1 MADNLT
7 PQEKEQQAQIDAD
20 KAHIKVDDKSAL
32 IIDPK
37 NFSLPTMGD
46 FYLGYIDGVFLKMVD
61 KQANTKPE
69 GKEDDK
75 DAAFYAESPAVK
87 EMGHENGVY
96 YLEANASI
104 SDDDIDQGFADG
116 RTLNISIDDISGD
129 EKAVKELKEQ
139 LAATMQGFGSIEDK
153 AAGNTYLSLRLV
165 GIGCPATPKWAFEYD
180 YKNSMLRKDTK
191 KVSEVK
197 NNGQYIFVN
206 GLHDDE
212 EELNFVRIADKWR
225 EATFYDQGSETSS
238 FRWLMDRGDS
248 AYDAARK
255 AAKNLQALLN
265 KNGNKIYFLM
275 DEGAISRDSSM
286 SAASMGGATSDAS
299 IMGELSYSVSKAPA
313 GCAYKT
319 GYARTHQEAF
329 RRFSGVA
336 YVKNEG
342 KFLNLAKMALTD
354 SSNEELYPDN
364 SYDGKQK
371 ELFQV
376 DRYDKEKAK
385 YADSYFDA
393 ISALDDRKAI
403 QKAIFGEEWKKMH
416 EWTVTIGDV
425 TLFIPPTS
433 ITVVSKI
440 INESQPMLRAKG
452 SASKGGNRVMR
463 NLQMEI
469 YFNEERGINGYHH
482 EVELPNNAKLDY
494 YMNGLRQLVA
504 QFKFTPFLPIEND
517 YINETLGIDA
527 VLFDSIE
534 ISNVP
539 NFPKLYK
546 AVVTMSEFDY
556 SAYMPEIF
564 AFGQDINYEGNLF
577 SASINWQ
584 VMRYYYQRCIR
595 KGDTLAKSGYKFN
608 SQNYNRML
616 AGNRTTLVPMAF
628 KSSSMDFYLADKNY
642 MDDMLAARMEM
653 MNGTA
658 KPVIDFTPDELT
670 AMKKLGTLSKA
681 IKEAAG
687 SEEFLAALKDANTNS
702 DGEVKL
708 LFRRS
713 ATQNMADNLSIPGT
727 LQNDKYPEVTP
738 GQIVGSGI
746 AYISSSEEHKTSSTN
761 SRDKDKNFDY
771 YINKPIGVMRD
782 HVNAVNETLGG
793 QGYLVD
799 DVKVA
804 FFYENVDDG
813 FEVSMGITISVGTD
827 YLSVDDNF
835 QDLKQDASNY
845 VGVQRDEFFKDYKLF
860 IPLKAKFN
868 NAGICTGNGFELDK
882 NAADM
887 KFLEFCEK
895 AEELD
900 KESKDIKKRRSG
912 VDLKALNDLNYQKV
926 ELGGEIYIQSFT
938 ANLINHVSAN
948 TISNTSGTSA
958 QYLGGEDTT
967 FNILIRTTSRKA
979 AKNIIM
985 LPKIAAQYARDYH
998 MILPYYPLRV
1008 DSELTKFL
1016 GVSEVLIEA
1025 AQMDT
1030 SNDATGVYTIQLSL
1044 RSVDRTMRD
1053 REAMEKTEIDNSG
1066 YNRGQSRTKNQLK
1079 TFFQVKD
1086 VLNQVELYPDLELP
1100 TLKELDKVGYD
1111 FVRYKFQDGRKYV
1124 DPDFYFV
1131 YPQVLTSQIIR
1142 ELVVNGMSNG
1152 FGNISMTDKT
1162 GASIDITPAEGK
1174 GFAIS
1179 NSNDEY
1185 KQQREDIDNAKKVEE
1200 EQKKKKHVEN
1210 LRDINPPI
1218 LLAGEKEQWVVC
1230 DDITPMFLESKYRL
1244 EYEAFEAYC
1253 KNKGVDVAEEAAR
1266 DVNAVNK
1273 DIEESKKQAQSQAKE
1288 EKKKEEQPKSKEGD
1302 KSKKDDKKEKPADD
1316 KAKKAI
1322 DNAKEGQWVAN
1333 KMQDAVQAAQKI
1345 KKYLEENP
1353 ITVAV
1358 AEEKN
1363 EAQIREEAIDK
1374 AVTNAVESGG
1384 DPSKNKST
1392 NGDDPIRSAALAFVE
1407 IAEIKAF
1414 LEGINIKVTDTKF
1427 QDVLKD
1433 IAYAAACAGSAE
1445 KEYAGKKNQKDWM
1458 PNAMYKAKLVRNDG
1472 QGLSGSDVAQ
1482 STSEAIEK
1490 GVKFGVFG
1498 IRMYSRSELLSLTK
1512 EEVPDK
1518 KGDSVNGSLYLLDPY
1533 YRSDPERIEEYKK
1546 GCINSSEYATHAF
1559 MRNVLYWLTKL
1570 VEDKVFPSI
1579 TNDILRNTVRNE
1591 MKIQVKQVEHG
1602 VGDNSPATQ
1611 ALNSNIDFFNKRTYA
1626 IDAGKI
1632 FTGVVMALTDGNR
1645 TVYENLKTSNYRAL
1659 NAYVQSCSNPKTI
1672 VHAGENSVMPTRKLV
1687 LALVGSERI
1696 KDMSAIGVSQASP
1709 ATDCYRKTM
1718 ERMYIA
1724 AAEDPNQFIPHSC
1737 HDMVVNDA
1745 RGRMLRAFP
1754 TFYMCF
1760 IDEGREIGQW
1770 RLHDNFYTTSAL
1782 LSMQIVKARKLAA
1795 DTAIISLSNFYQT
1808 YTTESDDYM
1817 EQRASEKADKAF
1829 TFGGAFDSIWS
1840 PNEFAQKMEA
1850 KRSAM
1855 PKQVKMRIREG
1866 ARLHIRLGYG
1876 ASADML
1882 PVVFNGSI
1890 AEVSAED
1897 TVEIIAQGDG
1907 IELMNPIVDIEE
1919 AHEALVE
1926 EWDIVHN
1933 AATTKQIMTGLLT
1946 RKGGMISE
1954 AVKDTKFEGLIDCN
1968 PYGIYHFGSRSTH
1981 NDAKESW
1988 GIHKNGEITQNIFDS
2003 WDTPIWGDY
2012 EETDKDTPKI
2022 NVQVFQKNVWDVAN
2036 ICRSVM
2042 PDFVCGVAPFGFR
2055 STLFIGA
2062 PRYYYAYNYDKM
2074 GNSMVERRKPF
2085 EQYHIYTSYSDII
2098 ANGIKASSRKMKTA
2112 ALGLYE
2118 VDFGTGSIQKKLD
2131 NPVYADIDIYPENQK
2146 TMIVDTRL
2154 FAKSIPMVSGVLAP
2168 LADLV
2173 DDYLGFGD
2181 TKGSYVN
2188 NEKMCRQMT
2197 TSALVDSMR
2206 DMYCGEMIVLGDPSV
2221 KPWDRLYINDAYEG
2235 FKGQV
2240 TVKEVVHSFNGQDG
2254 FITNISPDAIIK
2266 ADDKFEPVINAAMN
2280 QIGSVA
2286 RALIGVGIYNAM
2298 AATFRHVPSVGSLFG
2313 GIKDSE
2319 LGKKVGEKIADAKET
2334 AGKYASNAASKA
2346 TEHLPESVA
2355 NKAGKAKD
2363 SVKAGAKGVKD
2374 ITTKGKKWMQA
2385 GKAIL
2390 AGTGG
2395 GLVLVAVETMVS
2407 YCVTSAV
2414 SSFVEEKLK
2423 NLNAVKV
2430 YPLERF
2436 CVPYTAGIGGSKG
2449 LVISEHA
2456 PKGVGGIKAA
2466 LANLMD
2472 NPVVD
2477 MLSWM
2482 LLSDDANAMMEKFK
2496 RDNGMINSDGKPTS
2510 NSAIYGQKYLH
2521 AASYS
2526 MDEKDYRAMQV
2537 TPRINLGKAWK
2548 YAGQSGE
2555 EMNEEQQKERDAL
2568 ANDIQDAFN
2577 RYAMLESKNWFADP
2591 KLQNNALVSDDV
2603 RLKPYMDEQFFY
2615 ILQEQPTLNKQAG
2628 TVTTQ
2633 VITTTSGEEDY
2644 VKAIVSQDGNG
2655 GQIVDVAMLHP
2666 DALNVL
2672 YEIVRRAKN
2681 RMPAAKASDQVEAY
2695 EKTKGS
2701 YVVLKSALRIGD
2713 TSSYA
2718 STGFSFILQGTE
2730 QAYDKIIEAAEELTK
2745 EIDEDYQ
2752 SSGGV
2757 TNEGIFT
2764 YVYGA
2769 DQGISNNEVLFT
2781 VYMPKVTTNSAG
2793 EDTSGE

>member
-7 PQEKEQQAQIDAD
+7 PQEKEQQAQIDAE
-20 KAHIKVDDKSAL
+20 KAHIKADDKSAL

-61 KQANTKPE
+61 KQANTKLE

-75 DAAFYAESPAVK
+75 DAAFYAESPAIK

-129 EKAVKELKEQ
+129 EKAVSELKTQ
-139 LAATMQGFGSIEDK
+139 LASSMQGFGSLEDK
-153 AAGNTYLSLRLV
+153 AVGNTYLSLRLV
-165 GIGCPATPKWAFEYD
+165 GLGCPATPKWAFEYD
-180 YKNSMLRKDTK
+180 YKNSMLRKETK
-191 KVSEVK
+191 KVADVK
-197 NNGQYIFVN
+197 NNSQYIFVN
-206 GLHDDE
+206 GLHDDT
-212 EELNFVRIADKWR
+212 EELAFVRIADKWR
-225 EATFYDQGSETSS
+225 EATFYDQNNETSS

-275 DEGAISRDSSM
+275 DEGAISRDSKM
-286 SAASMGGATSDAS
+286 SAASMGGATSDAA
-299 IMGELSYSVSKAPA
+299 IMGELSYSVANAPA

-364 SYDGKQK
+364 SYDGKQR
-371 ELFQV
+371 ELFKV

-425 TLFIPPTS
+425 TMFVPPTS

-440 INESQPMLRAKG
+440 INEHQPMIRAKG
-452 SASKGGNRVMR
+452 SAAKGGHRVLR
-463 NLQMEI
+463 NLQLEL
-469 YFNEERGINGYHH
+469 YFNEERGINGYHY
-482 EVELPNNAKLDY
+482 EVELPNQAKLDY
-494 YMNGLRQLVA
+494 YLNGLRQLVA

-517 YINETLGIDA
+517 YINDTLGIDA
-527 VLFDSIE
+527 ILFDSIE
-534 ISNVP
+534 ISQVQG
-539 NFPKLYK
+539 FPKLYK

-564 AFGQDINYEGNLF
+564 AFGQDIKYTGNLF

-595 KGDTLAKSGYKFN
+595 KGDTLAKSGYAFN
-608 SQNYNRML
+608 SENYNRML

-628 KSSSMDFYLADKNY
+628 KSSSIDFYLADKNY
-642 MDDMLAARMEM
+642 MDDMLAARLEM
-653 MNGTA
+653 MNGSA
-658 KPVIDFTPDELT
+658 KPVIDFKPEEVS

-687 SEEFLAALKDANTNS
+687 SEEFLSALKDANTNS
-702 DGEVKL
+702 EGKVSL
-708 LFRRS
+708 AYRR
-713 ATQNMADNLSIPGT
+713 NLTSLTTRGMIG
-727 LQNDKYPEVTP
+727 NDKYPTSTP
-738 GQIVGSGI
+738 GQIIGSGVYNTRFETI
-746 AYISSSEEHKTSSTN
+746 AA
-761 SRDKDKNFDY
+761 DDKNFDY

-782 HVNAVNETLGG
+782 HINAVNETLGD
-793 QGYLVD
+793 QGYLVN
-799 DVKVA
+799 DVKVS
-804 FFYENVDDG
+804 FYSESVDDG
-813 FEVSMGITISVGTD
+813 HDVYVGLTVSVGTD
-827 YLSVDDNF
+827 YLSADDNY

-845 VGVQRDEFFKDYKLF
+845 VGVARDEFFKDYKLF
-860 IPLKAKFN
+860 IPLKAHFKSTAN
-868 NAGICTGNGFELDK
+868 GLRHTGNGFELDK
-882 NAADM
+882 SSADM
-887 KFLEFCEK
+887 KFLEFCEQ

-900 KESKDIKKRRSG
+900 KESKEIKKRRSG

-926 ELGGEIYIQSFT
+926 ELGGDIYIESFNAT
-938 ANLINHVSAN
+938 LTNHVAAN
-948 TISNTSGTSA
+948 TITNTSGTSA
-958 QYLGGEDTT
+958 QYLGGEDTV
-967 FNILIRTTSRKA
+967 FNILIRTTSKDA
-979 AKNIIM
+979 AKNIVM

-1025 AQMDT
+1025 AQMDN
-1030 SNDATGVYTIQLSL
+1030 SNEATGVYTIQLSM

-1079 TFFQVKD
+1079 TFFQIKD

-1152 FGNISMTDKT
+1152 FGDFSMTDKT
-1162 GASIDITPAEGK
+1162 GASIDISPAEGK
-1174 GFAIS
+1174 GFAINS
-1179 NSNDEY
+1179 SNDAY
-1185 KQQREDIDNAKKVEE
+1185 KKQREDIDNAKKVEE

-1230 DDITPMFLESKYRL
+1230 DDITPMLLESKYRL

-1253 KNKGVDVAEEAAR
+1253 KNKGVDMAEEAAR
-1266 DVNAVNK
+1266 DVSAVGK
-1273 DIEESKKQAQSQAKE
+1273 EIEEAQKKAEASS
-1288 EKKKEEQPKSKEGD
+1288 KKEEPKKED
-1302 KSKKDDKKEKPADD
+1302 KKAEDKKENPLDNKT
-1316 KAKKAI
+1316 KAAV

-1333 KMQDAVQAAQKI
+1333 KMQDAAQAAQKI
-1345 KKYLEENP
+1345 RKYLEETP
-1353 ITVAV
+1353 ISVAV
-1358 AEEKN
+1358 AEEKT
-1363 EAQIREEAIDK
+1363 EAQIKEEAKDK
-1374 AVTNAVESGG
+1374 AIKDAVASGG
-1384 DPSKNKST
+1384 DPNKNKST
-1392 NGDDPIRSAALAFVE
+1392 NGDTPIKSAALAFVE
-1407 IAEIKAF
+1407 IAEVKAF
-1414 LEGINIKVTDTKF
+1414 LEGLNIKVTDTKF
-1427 QDVLKD
+1427 QEVLKD

-1472 QGLSGSDVAQ
+1472 QGLSGSDIAQ

-1490 GVKFGVFG
+1490 GIKFGVFG
-1498 IRMYSRSELLSLTK
+1498 IRMYSRPELLSLTK

-1533 YRSDPERIEEYKK
+1533 YRSEPARIEEYKK
-1546 GCINSSEYATHAF
+1546 GCINSLEYSTHAF
-1559 MRNVLYWLTKL
+1559 MRIVLYWLTKL

-1645 TVYENLKTSNYRAL
+1645 TVYENLKTGNYRAL

-1672 VHAGENSVMPTRKLV
+1672 VHAGENSVMPTRKLI
-1687 LALVGSERI
+1687 LAMVGTGRI

-1709 ATDCYRKTM
+1709 ATDCYRKTK

-1782 LSMQIVKARKLAA
+1782 LDMQIVKSRKLAA
-1795 DTAIISLSNFYQT
+1795 DTAIISLSNFYQV

-1817 EQRASEKADKAF
+1817 EQRASEKADGAF
-1829 TFGGAFDSIWS
+1829 TFGEAFDSIWS

-1890 AEVSAED
+1890 AEVNAED

-1968 PYGIYHFGSRSTH
+1968 PYGIYHFGSRLTH

-2012 EETDKDTPKI
+2012 QETDKDTPKI

-2042 PDFVCGVAPFGFR
+2042 PDFVCSVAPFGFR

-2074 GNSMVERRKPF
+2074 GNSTVEKRKPF

-2098 ANGIKASSRKMKTA
+2098 ANGIKASSMKMKTA

-2118 VDFGTGSIQKKLD
+2118 VDFGTGSMQKKLD
-2131 NPVYADIDIYPENQK
+2131 TPVYADIDIYPENQK

-2221 KPWDRLYINDAYEG
+2221 KPWDRVYMNDAYEG

-2240 TVKEVVHSFNGQDG
+2240 TVKEVVHSFNWQNG
-2254 FITNISPDAIIK
+2254 FVTNISPDAIIK
-2266 ADDKFEPVINAAMN
+2266 ADDKYEAVINGTMN
-2280 QIGSVA
+2280 YIGSA
-2286 RALIGVGIYNAM
+2286 TRALVGVGIYNAM
-2298 AATFRHVPSVGSLFG
+2298 AATFKNVPSVGSLFG
-2313 GIKDSE
+2313 GIRDTE
-2319 LGKKVGEKIADAKET
+2319 LGKKVGEKLADAKDV
-2334 AGKYASNAASKA
+2334 AGKYASKAATKA
-2346 TEHLPESVA
+2346 AEVLPESVA

-2363 SVKAGAKGVKD
+2363 AVKAGAKGAKELA
-2374 ITTKGKKWMQA
+2374 TNGKKWMQA
-2385 GKAIL
+2385 GKALL

-2395 GLVLVAVETMVS
+2395 GLVLLAVETAIS
-2407 YCVTSAV
+2407 YCVTSMV
-2414 SSFVEEKLK
+2414 SSHVEEKLK

-2436 CVPYTAGIGGSKG
+2436 CVPYTAGLGGSKG

-2456 PKGVGGIKAA
+2456 SKGVGGIKAA
-2466 LANLMD
+2466 LASLMN

-2477 MLSWM
+2477 ALSWM
-2482 LLSDDANAMMEKFK
+2482 LLSDDANATMEKFK
-2496 RDNGMINSDGKPTS
+2496 RDNGMVNSDGKPTS
-2510 NSAIYGQKYLH
+2510 SSAIYGQKYLS

-2548 YAGQSGE
+2548 YAAQSSDGV
-2555 EMNEEQQKERDAL
+2555 NEEQQAERDAL
-2568 ANDIQDAFN
+2568 ATDIQDAFYK
-2577 RYAMLESKNWFADP
+2577 YAMLDSKNWFADP
-2591 KLQNNALVSDDV
+2591 KLQSNALVSDDA

-2615 ILQEQPTLNKQAG
+2615 VLQEQPTLNKQEGA
-2628 TVTTQ
+2628 VTTQ

-2644 VKAIVSQDGNG
+2644 VKAIVSQDSSG

-2666 DALNVL
+2666 DALNIL